1 MQKAIEHELHEDKM
15 RIEPCCGNYSRDDT
29 SKMIFVFE
37 KVPADHHEANIAYQ
51 AASFYKALHQFYEF
65 LNMWA
70 VDDVDAEELEIL
82 GFNNIAADQI
92 DKQKYDFQV
101 ARETDR

>member
-1 MQKAIEHELHEDKM
+1 
-15 RIEPCCGNYSRDDT
+15 
-29 SKMIFVFE
+29 
-37 KVPADHHEANIAYQ
+37 
-51 AASFYKALHQFYEF
+51 
-65 LNMWA
+65 MWA